1 MQLVCRVSEIRAVN
15 LLEDLCDAMDD
26 YTLVTPK
33 KSDVDSD
40 SSSSGSTEQQQHPVW
55 VKYKGEGSTHVNK
68 ADRWVLL
75 AEVVAEA

>member
-1 MQLVCRVSEIRAVN
+1 VRLVCRVSEIRAVN

-40 SSSSGSTEQQQHPVW
+40 SSGSSTEQQQQSVW
-55 VKYKGEGSTHVNK
+55 IKYKGEGSTHVDR
-68 ADRWVLL
+68 ADR
-75 AEVVAEA
+75 